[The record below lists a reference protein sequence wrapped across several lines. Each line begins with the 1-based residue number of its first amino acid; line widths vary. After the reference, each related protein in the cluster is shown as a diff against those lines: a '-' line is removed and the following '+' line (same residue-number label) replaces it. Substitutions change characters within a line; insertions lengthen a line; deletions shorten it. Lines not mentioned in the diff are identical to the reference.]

1 VKVSQRSVLSAAG
14 LVVALAAAV
23 APAVAGAQRSQVPG
37 PDTKRVLISTFRGD
51 QEGGVKA
58 ADEIRNRVAGDFSI
72 KTLMPNSKKDIDAT
86 LVSSGYKPD
95 SALNPNDIKELA
107 KLLRAD
113 EVIDG
118 DVKRTGSGYQ
128 VNARMFLP
136 RDVSLS
142 QPLLTIESDN
152 LGDVAKQV
160 VHEYDESRK
169 QLQATQDCENA
180 IRDGK
185 IPDAKLAARRGIA
198 AYPKATLAR
207 LCLASAFQAQK
218 LTADSTGPW
227 KDSVIAVTR
236 QVIAYD
242 KLSRIAYQLQ
252 IDAFKAKGDT
262 ASLIPAY
269 FGYINSDPTN
279 SALKEQVIADIV
291 NMGKAELAVPITRQ
305 LVAEN
310 PGDPQYARLNWVVLR
325 AARHYKDAVAAG
337 RDYVKLDSAAAD
349 SNFYVRMISDLA
361 ADSGYALAAQEAAT
375 ASAKYPNSG
384 SFPMLQAQYERR
396 SGQLPAAR
404 LSIERALKIDP
415 KTPGANLLR
424 GQICFDLEDMV
435 CTVESAKADVA
446 TDASNKDRDAG
457 FLVGL
462 GNTTYRKAVQSKK
475 PEDFQKAL
483 TLLQA
488 SDAINPSINAAFL
501 TGVTAFSLLQQ
512 SAGALQQ
519 SKSCA
524 DAKSSSDY
532 MALANTSITRGQQ
545 VSAENAKQILGALDQ
560 YKPFVDGSVKKY
572 CKS

>member
-1 VKVSQRSVLSAAG
+1 VKVSQRSVLSAAS

-37 PDTKRVLISTFRGD
+37 PDTKRVLVSTFRGD

-118 DVKRTGSGYQ
+118 NVTKTGAGYQ
-128 VNARMFLP
+128 ISARMFLP

-152 LGDVAKQV
+152 FGDVAKQV

-169 QLQATQDCENA
+169 QLPGTQDCENA

-185 IPDAKLAARRGIA
+185 LADAKAAARRGIA

-227 KDSVIAVTR
+227 KDSVIAITR
-236 QVIAYD
+236 QVIGID

-262 ASLIPAY
+262 VSLIPAY

-279 SALKEQVIADIV
+279 SALKEQVINDLV
-291 NMGKAELAVPITRQ
+291 LMGKAGLAVPFTKQ
-305 LVAEN
+305 LVTEN
-310 PGDPQYARLNWVVLR
+310 PGDPQYARLNWLVLR
-325 AARHYKDAVAAG
+325 AAGQHKEAVAAG
-337 RDYVKLDSAAAD
+337 KAYVGLDSAAAD
-349 SNFYVRMISDLA
+349 TNYFFRQINDLA
-361 ADSGYALAAQEAAT
+361 TDSAYAPAAEMAAT
-375 ASAKYPNSG
+375 GAAKFPNNVS
-384 SFPMLQAQYERR
+384 LLLLEAQNQRR
-396 SGQLPAAR
+396 AGQIPAA
-404 LSIERALKIDP
+404 LGTLQHALQLDP
-415 KTPGANLLR
+415 KAPGANMIMATIFNEAGNVDSVLKYVR
-424 GQICFDLEDMV
+424 
-435 CTVESAKADVA
+435 ADVA
-446 TDASNKDRDAG
+446 AEPTNKDRDGMYLSTIGQQA
-457 FLVGL
+457 
-462 GNTTYRKAVQSKK
+462 YKRAAVSKK
-475 PEDFQKAL
+475 IEDFKNAI
-483 TLLQA
+483 TLLGAADDLSPSPTTKFFQA
-488 SDAINPSINAAFL
+488 YSAF
-501 TGVTAFSLLQQ
+501 TAFTVAAADLPKTKSCTDTRAAQEYLSIVQTKMPGG
-512 SAGALQQ
+512 SSFNAGA
-519 SKSCA
+519 A
-524 DAKSSSDY
+524 
-532 MALANTSITRGQQ
+532 QQ
-545 VSAENAKQILGALDQ
+545 VLNALPEYQKYASQSLKA
-560 YKPFVDGSVKKY
+560 Y